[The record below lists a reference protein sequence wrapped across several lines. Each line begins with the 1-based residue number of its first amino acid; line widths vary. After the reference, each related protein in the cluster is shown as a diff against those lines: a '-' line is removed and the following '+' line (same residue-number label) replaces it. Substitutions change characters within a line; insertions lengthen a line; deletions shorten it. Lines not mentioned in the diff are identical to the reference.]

1 MYDALILASEQ
12 ECAKHKIIKLQL
24 KGGFIMKKK
33 SALFL
38 TILLCLTTMLA
49 GCTSDKSEVSSTS
62 DEVAK
67 ANNTSKEYLKI
78 KGYDEYIAT
87 GNTGYEDI
95 SYFNIKNDIPNEKAY
110 EYYKKNRRV
119 IGNYTITDYEN
130 GVCLNKINKT
140 PEEDSEIKIPEMID
154 GKPVVKIGS
163 FVRDESAK
171 FDDIVLCNPFNQA
184 RNCKVIL
191 PSTVKYI
198 SSEAL
203 LSPTFMVEDE
213 DRDIYAYI
221 DSFEADKNNPYY
233 SSYNK
238 NLYSKDYSKL
248 LYLYDDS
255 YISDITLESEEYN
268 ASDGIASDGYY
279 KPLKVFEPA
288 NGISDSNDIVVFDCS
303 NLEKINTF
311 VDHGESGRIYGN
323 SKIDDKDYWD
333 NYFEAFEDDD
343 DVLHGTVIKGYKDN
357 TALRQWAKNCHLVF
371 VAYDN
376 Y

>member
-1 MYDALILASEQ
+1 MKS
-12 ECAKHKIIKLQL
+12 
-24 KGGFIMKKK
+24 KG
-33 SALFL
+33 
-38 TILLCLTTMLA
+38 ILLLGLIFLLLIVFV
-49 GCTSDKSEVSSTS
+49 GCSEDNSTSNKLESSCSS
-62 DEVAK
+62 DEVTK
-67 ANNTSKEYLKI
+67 TNNNSKEYTKI
-78 KGYDEYIAT
+78 DGYDEYIAT

-95 SYFNIKNDIPNEKAY
+95 QYFNINNDIPNEKAY
-110 EYYKKNRRV
+110 EYYKKNKRV
-119 IGNYTITDYEN
+119 VGNYIITDYEN

-163 FVRDESAK
+163 YVRNDSEK

-184 RNCKVIL
+184 RNCTVIL

-221 DSFEADKNNPYY
+221 DSFEVDKNNPYY

-255 YISDITLESEEYN
+255 YISDITLESKEYN

-288 NGISDSNDIVVFDCS
+288 NGISDGKDIVVFDCS
-303 NLEKINTF
+303 NLKKINTF
-311 VDHGESGRIYGN
+311 VDHGESGRIYGD

-343 DVLHGTVIKGYKDN
+343 DDVLHGMVIKGYKDN
-357 TALRQWAKNCHLVF
+357 TVLREWAKNCHLVF

>member
-1 MYDALILASEQ
+1 M
-12 ECAKHKIIKLQL
+12 
-24 KGGFIMKKK
+24 
-33 SALFL
+33 
-38 TILLCLTTMLA
+38 
-49 GCTSDKSEVSSTS
+49 
-62 DEVAK
+62 
-67 ANNTSKEYLKI
+67 
-78 KGYDEYIAT
+78 
-87 GNTGYEDI
+87 
-95 SYFNIKNDIPNEKAY
+95 
-110 EYYKKNRRV
+110 
-119 IGNYTITDYEN
+119 
-130 GVCLNKINKT
+130 CLNKINKT

-163 FVRDESAK
+163 YVRDESAK

-184 RNCKVIL
+184 RNCKVTL

-221 DSFEADKNNPYY
+221 DSFEVDKNNPYY
-233 SSYNK
+233 SSHNK

-288 NGISDSNDIVVFDCS
+288 NGISDCNDIVVFDCS

-333 NYFEAFEDDD
+333 NYFEAFEDDND
-343 DVLHGTVIKGYKDN
+343 DVLHGMVVKGYKDN